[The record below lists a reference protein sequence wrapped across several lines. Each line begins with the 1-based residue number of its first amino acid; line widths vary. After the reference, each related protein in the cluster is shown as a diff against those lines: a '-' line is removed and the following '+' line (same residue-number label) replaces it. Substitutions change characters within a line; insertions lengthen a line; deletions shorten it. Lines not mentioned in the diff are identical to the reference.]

1 MRRKQEETSHGLIEV
16 RSEIDDKMSAK
27 EGQKLWA
34 NFRKYAQYDE
44 LKELYKKTLPAISN
58 FEDKLKENK
67 DHNDKIDLMMR
78 RLDEVLCLKSDKDAL
93 KEFRTFVEAQY
104 ITKSENEKNTKKM
117 NEAITVFTA
126 KVTEVEEMVKF

>member
-1 MRRKQEETSHGLIEV
+1 
-16 RSEIDDKMSAK
+16 
-27 EGQKLWA
+27 
-34 NFRKYAQYDE
+34 
-44 LKELYKKTLPAISN
+44 
-58 FEDKLKENK
+58 
-67 DHNDKIDLMMR
+67 MMR

-126 KVTEVEEMVKF
+126 KVTEVEEMVKFQARQLQKEMFSAVRRTFIQH